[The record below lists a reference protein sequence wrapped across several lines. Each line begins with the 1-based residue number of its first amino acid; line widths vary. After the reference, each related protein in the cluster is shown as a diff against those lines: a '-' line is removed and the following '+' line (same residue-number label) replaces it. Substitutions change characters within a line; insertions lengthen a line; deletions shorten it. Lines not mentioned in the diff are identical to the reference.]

1 VSNKIAE
8 HAPGAVWRAAG
19 RLCYRRGTFVA
30 GTLLVRGPS
39 QVLETVAKLRASQG
53 GPLRGTVRVPGD
65 KSISH
70 RSLILGAL
78 AAGRTT
84 IAGLLEG
91 DDILSTAGALR
102 ALGSRIER
110 ADNGLWIV
118 DGRGLGSFEEPA
130 TTLDLG
136 NSGTG
141 VRLLMGVVATAPFTS
156 FFTGDAS
163 LCRRPMARVTDPLR
177 KMGAQILS
185 RSGNRLPLA
194 LTGADEPTPIEYTLP
209 VPSAQVKSAILLAGL
224 GTPGETTV
232 IEPEKT
238 RDHTERMLR
247 RFGAEVRVRDEG
259 AQRHITIVGEPE
271 LRPMAVH
278 VPGDPSSAAFL
289 AVAALM
295 VPGSKVRIE
304 HVGMNPLR
312 TGIFA
317 SLREMGADIRFE
329 NEREEDDEPTAD
341 IVVTHSPLTAITV
354 PAERAPS
361 MIDEYP
367 IFAMAAAIAKGTTRM
382 AGLAEL
388 KVKESN
394 RLSAIAEGLRACGVK
409 VAEDGDA
416 LTVEG
421 SSGAPAGGAEVDAH
435 LDHRIAMSFLVLGMA
450 ATRPI
455 GVTGAETIG
464 TSFPGFATLM
474 GGLGANIRA
483 EGNA

>member
-1 VSNKIAE
+1 M
-8 HAPGAVWRAAG
+8 
-19 RLCYRRGTFVA
+19 
-30 GTLLVRGPS
+30 
-39 QVLETVAKLRASQG
+39 AKLRASQG

-78 AAGRTT
+78 AAGRSS
-84 IAGLLEG
+84 ISGLLEG

-102 ALGSRIER
+102 ALGARIER
-110 ADNGLWIV
+110 APNGLWIV
-118 DGRGLGSFEEPA
+118 DGKGLGAFEEPG

-141 VRLLMGVVATAPFTS
+141 VRLLMGVVATSPFTS

-163 LCRRPMARVTDPLR
+163 LCKRPMARVTDPLR
-177 KMGAQILS
+177 RMGAQILA
-185 RSGNRLPLA
+185 RSGTRLPLA

-232 IEPEKT
+232 IEPEPT

-259 AQRHITIVGEPE
+259 GKRYITVVGEPE
-271 LRPMAVH
+271 LQPMAVH

-289 AVAALM
+289 AVAALL
-295 VPGSKVRIE
+295 VPGSRVRIE

-317 SLREMGADIRFE
+317 SLIEMGADIRLE
-329 NEREEDDEPTAD
+329 NQREEDDEPTAD
-341 IVVTHSPLTAITV
+341 MVVTHSALHAIAV

-367 IFAMAAAIAKGTTRM
+367 IFAMAAAVAKGTTRM

-394 RLSAIAEGLRACGVK
+394 RLAAIADGLRACGVK
-409 VAEDGDA
+409 VAEEGDA

-421 SSGAPAGGAEVDAH
+421 SGSGPAGGVEVDAH
-435 LDHRIAMSFLVLGMA
+435 LDHRIAMAFLVLGLA
-450 ATRPI
+450 AKKPI
-455 GVTGAETIG
+455 AVTGAETIA

-474 GGLGANIRA
+474 GGLGGNISA